1 MHLIP
6 THEDIQSTIQ
16 AYKTFF
22 SLVYMYGL
30 PVVYLILSCIATS
43 YVLSLD
49 IDVVFAQRNDTI
61 RLQERTKRAA
71 FDSYFEQGMTLS
83 WLALIAK
90 WWPLTV
96 QDGVIESFN
105 NIMTYNG
112 MILPRVVSIRQNIPL
127 RKADVFAV
135 PGYNLKDLQVY
146 LDNVIYTL
154 SNKVKK
160 VDDKP
165 TLETIP
171 WDPVRFW
178 SLTCLFTSWVVPGVC
193 DGFVRDFLD
202 SFWLYE
208 LQPHA
213 SMLLDIFRKIE
224 TNQQAKKLFCD
235 WLINNIR
242 ISLQGDVV
250 FSNLSNRCGDEYF
263 AAYEMLVSLQTVN
276 NEIDGLGIGPRVFR
290 NQNLNIY
297 KVLSAQQRIFVDLRQ
312 KRFNSMRIDSYLTFI
327 EELLKSDSLPAIY
340 RDVIFLFNNDIL
352 AKRLLSADIASVV
365 TDIATIKNL
374 INRIEMINLGNP
386 ALWYPWVRAKLLSSK
401 LQTLFSDEIVQE
413 NDQRLTPDQRFL
425 KRFSFPFYSILDVQL
440 GDNDSIITNGVLR
453 FDELEADQ
461 ISFDVQIE
469 FFEQGST
476 YIVRSFRFLMP
487 DGQTPLQALESIR
500 PQAARYWLMIDEAV
514 DQETIVLDAQA
525 SGFDQQRFDD
535 YTRVVDRLA
544 MIRGFQELNEVM
556 TLVLAKNTIN
566 LNQLYPV
573 VFKNLDFMFQ
583 ESSDI
588 TLCERLIELEITAS
602 LCDDATII
610 VSQDFFGK
618 TYTYTFGHDRGV
630 LLTYEVDNPDLQA
643 RIFAEMWLP
652 NTNEFSL
659 PPVISQIL
667 SISPEMPREPTIFD
681 DDETPSDVRVL
692 LVWFV
697 TKYFGVEPLA
707 VLTKGGKTLIG
718 VQLGQERDETVIFEY
733 DLVNNR
739 LVHGY
744 FPELGTR
751 FMMENINLAFTDDN
765 AWRFRLMTREPLR
778 YFQRD
783 FPSIIWLLEQRR
795 SADDQK

>member
-1 MHLIP
+1 MHLLP
-6 THEDIQSTIQ
+6 TNDDIQSTIQ
-16 AYKTFF
+16 TYKTFF

-30 PVVYLILSCIATS
+30 PVVYLVVSLLTIH
-43 YVLSLD
+43 YVLGMD
-49 IDVVFAQRNDTI
+49 IDVVVAQRTDAI
-61 RLQERTKRAA
+61 RLQERTKRVA
-71 FDSYFEQGMTLS
+71 FDSYFEQGMSLS
-83 WLALIAK
+83 GLSLIAK
-90 WWPLTV
+90 GGPMTIK
-96 QDGVIESFN
+96 DGVIESFN

-112 MILPRVVSIRQNIPL
+112 MILPRVVSIKQNIPL
-127 RKADVFAV
+127 RHAETFSV

-154 SNKVKK
+154 SNRVNKI
-160 VDDKP
+160 DDKP
-165 TLETIP
+165 ALETIP
-171 WDPVRFW
+171 GDPIRFW
-178 SLTCLFTSWVVPGVC
+178 SLTCLFTAGVVPGVC

-213 SMLLDIFRKIE
+213 QMILDIFRKIE
-224 TNQQAKKLFCD
+224 HNKQFTSLFCEG
-235 WLINNIR
+235 LINHIR
-242 ISLQGDVV
+242 ISLKGDVV
-250 FSNLSNRCGDEYF
+250 FSNLANRCGEKYF
-263 AAYEMLVSLQTVN
+263 SAYEMLVSLQTVN

-290 NQNLNIY
+290 NQSLNIY

-327 EELLKSDSLPAIY
+327 EELLKHGSLPPIY

-386 ALWYPWVRAKLLSSK
+386 ALGYPGVRAKLLSSK
-401 LQTLFSDEIVQE
+401 LQTLFSDEIMQE
-413 NDQRLTPDQRFL
+413 NDQKLPLDQRFL
-425 KRFSFPFYSILDVQL
+425 KRFSFPFYSILDVRV
-440 GDNDSIITNGVLR
+440 GDNDTIVTNGVLR
-453 FDELEADQ
+453 FDELEAEQ

-476 YIVRSFRFLMP
+476 YVVRSFRFLMP
-487 DGQTPLQALESIR
+487 DGLTPLQALETVR
-500 PQAARYWLMIDEAV
+500 PQAARYGLMIDEAV
-514 DQETIVLDAQA
+514 TQEEIVLDPQA

-535 YTRVVDRLA
+535 YMNVIERLEL
-544 MIRGFQELNEVM
+544 IRGFQELNEVM

-573 VFKNLDFMFQ
+573 LFKNLDFMFQ

-588 TLCERLIELEITAS
+588 TLCERLIELEITPS
-602 LCDDATII
+602 SCDDTTII

-618 TYTYTFGHDRGV
+618 TYTYTFGHDKGV
-630 LLTYEVDNPDLQA
+630 LLTYEVDNQELQA
-643 RIFAEMWLP
+643 RIFREMGLP
-652 NTNEFSL
+652 NTNEVSL
-659 PPVISQIL
+659 PPVIAQIL
-667 SISPEMPREPTIFD
+667 SIPPEMPREPTIFD

-692 LVWFV
+692 IVGFV
-697 TKYFGVEPLA
+697 TKYLGREPLA

-718 VQLGQERDETVIFEY
+718 VQLGQEGDETIIFEY
-733 DLVNNR
+733 DVVTNR

-765 AWRFRLMTREPLR
+765 AGRFRLIAREPLR

-783 FPSIIWLLEQRR
+783 FPSIIGLLEQRR
-795 SADDQK
+795 SAQEQE